1 MTISETATPILFV
14 CLGNICRS
22 PLAEGVFA
30 SMAAERGL
38 ADRYEVDS
46 AGTAGYHS
54 GEAPD
59 PRSVAVAAKH
69 GIRLVGA
76 ARQVTRADLARPGL
90 VVAMDAS
97 NRRSLERLRGP
108 GEQAEI
114 VTMRDFDPDDP
125 GGDVP
130 DPYYGGPGGFDDVY
144 EILHR
149 SCRGLLDELVQRVPG
164 D

>member
-1 MTISETATPILFV
+1 MTTSGAATSVLFV

-38 ADRYEVDS
+38 AGRFEVDS

-69 GIRLVGA
+69 GIRLEGA

-97 NRRSLERLRGP
+97 NRRSLERLRGAR
-108 GEQAEI
+108 GQAEL

-130 DPYYGGPGGFDDVY
+130 DPYYGGPGGFDEVY
-144 EILHR
+144 EILRR
-149 SCRGLLDELVQRVPG
+149 SCRGLLDELVQRAPG

>member
-1 MTISETATPILFV
+1 MTTPDAGTPVLFV

-22 PLAEGVFA
+22 PLAEGIFA
-30 SMAAERGL
+30 AMAAERGL
-38 ADRYEVDS
+38 ADRFEVDS

-54 GEAPD
+54 GESPD

-69 GIRLVGA
+69 GIRLDGA
-76 ARQVTRADLARPGL
+76 ARQVTRADMARPGV

-108 GEQAEI
+108 RDQAEF

-144 EILHR
+144 EILDR
-149 SCRGLLDELVQRVPG
+149 SCRGLLDELVRRAPG